1 MRNFKDLIEARG
13 DTAVFTLGRFNPPT
27 TGHEKL
33 IKKLDSVAK
42 QNGSE
47 MYVYPTHSNDP
58 AKNPLPH
65 GLKVAY
71 MKKMYKK
78 YAKNI
83 QISKARNV
91 FEVAKVLFDKGHKSI
106 IMVVGSDRVTEF
118 TKLLEKYNG
127 TKSTHGFYEFES
139 IQVVSAGERDP
150 DAEGVSGMSASK
162 MRAAAADGDKDSF
175 LQGVPSSFKDGDKL
189 YSDVRKNMG
198 ILEERDMGD
207 MTDFETVRDAYLTGK
222 IWNVGDVVES
232 KGVSGEVV
240 RKGTN
245 YLSFVSED
253 GKVHKAWLHDI
264 TLDERNY
271 AKEYANY
278 QGKPEQIANRSSRN
292 KARRVMGDKTK
303 IGMDVGHKDNN
314 PLNNDPKNLRNE
326 DPSVNRREPRLRDKP
341 EIEEDMS
348 DYLPNLGK
356 LLKKLNL
363 MIHPKGMQKAVAKY
377 TDIVMKDP
385 KYKNKSNLAVLD
397 IARETTAFTPREFTE
412 YINKLVKKGV
422 LPKELKASYHTEH
435 MGFKEFAAAIQ
446 EVKQDSDVKDKK
458 GTQPAKYYAGDMSK
472 STKDKRDAHFR
483 KKKSGPA
490 PGDADGKTKPS
501 VHTKKFKQMF
511 GEVLPDSAT
520 QKDYIDDFEKSDAP
534 QFQGKS
540 KEKRR
545 EMAIAAYLSKN
556 ESLLNKV
563 MGTLNEDG
571 HTDVASMKNK
581 VKVAMSA
588 LEKMQGELSK
598 LGDEESLP
606 TWWTNK
612 VATAVSR
619 LDDMSDYLDTQVE
632 EFQLD
637 EKIAGLVKK
646 ADKSG
651 MPYGILKKVY
661 DRGMAAWKTGHRPG
675 TTPQQWA
682 FARVNSFTTK
692 SSGTWGKA
700 DSDLAKQVRGEGLEE
715 DPCWDTH
722 KQVGMKKKS
731 GRMVPNC
738 VPKNEEPRIPRK
750 KGQPA
755 GSDKHSDLYTDE
767 NPVGT
772 IQGLGFKDVETA
784 KASVKK
790 IIGSGKTHAH
800 KIQAAIAMEQR
811 AKEMGKSA
819 EAAVYRKYID
829 KMKQKTKEMQEDI
842 KINSW
847 GEITEKDDKS
857 GKELNNP
864 TKGDVKKYK
873 VYVRNDKGNVV
884 KVEFGDPNMEIKRDD
899 PARRKSFRARH
910 NCDQKKDK
918 TTAGYWS
925 CKFWSGK
932 SVTDLMKG

>member
-33 IKKLDSVAK
+33 IIKLDSVAK

-47 MYVYPTHSNDP
+47 MYVFPTHSNDP

-83 QISKARNV
+83 KISKARNV
-91 FEVAKVLFDKGHKSI
+91 FEVAKVLYDKGHKSI

-127 TKSTHGFYEFES
+127 TKSTHGFYEFDN

-198 ILEERDMGD
+198 IREERDMGD
-207 MTDFETVRDAYLTGK
+207 MSDFEAVRDAYLTGK

-232 KGVSGEVV
+232 NGVSGEVV

-253 GKVHKAWLHDI
+253 GKVNKAWLHDI

-278 QGKPEQIANRSSRN
+278 HSRPEQIANRSSRN

-303 IGMDVGHKDNN
+303 IGMDVGHKDND
-314 PLNNDPKNLRNE
+314 PMNNSPENLRNE
-326 DPSVNRREPRLRDKP
+326 DPSVNRREPRLREKP
-341 EIEEDMS
+341 EIEEDLS
-348 DYLPNLGK
+348 TYLPNVAK
-356 LLKKLNL
+356 LLRKIN
-363 MIHPKGMQKAVAKY
+363 IIAHPKGMEKLIKKFAK
-377 TDIVMKDP
+377 ISMNDP
-385 KYKNKSNLAVLD
+385 KYKNKPNLAAVD
-397 IARETTAFTPREFTE
+397 VARETDAVTPREFIQ
-412 YINKLVKKGV
+412 YINKLVDKGV
-422 LPKELKASYHTEH
+422 LPKELKAEVQYEH
-435 MGFKEFAAAIQ
+435 MGFREFAAAIQ

-472 STKDKRDAHFR
+472 STKDKRDAHF
-483 KKKSGPA
+483 KAKKSGPA
-490 PGDADGKTKPS
+490 PGDSAETKPS
-501 VHTKKFKQMF
+501 KHTKKFKQMF

-571 HTDVASMKNK
+571 HTDVQSMKNK

-588 LEKMQGELSK
+588 LQKMQGELDK

-632 EFQLD
+632 DFQLN

-700 DSDLAKQVRGEGLEE
+700 DSDLAKQVRGESLEE

-784 KASVKK
+784 KSSVKK

-899 PARRKSFRARH
+899 PARRKAFRARH